1 MLDEWRRSAAS
12 RPEMSH
18 MELLLRP
25 GLGEYR
31 AMEEEFLPKDRLEA
45 KYQMLLVWRGRKGK
59 GHPRGSPAAASRE
72 QLIGFRADSKSYR
85 ATGGTEPLLSH

>member
-1 MLDEWRRSAAS
+1 MLHEWRRSAAS

-18 MELLLRP
+18 MALLLRP

-45 KYQMLLVWRGRKGK
+45 KYQMLLV
-59 GHPRGSPAAASRE
+59 
-72 QLIGFRADSKSYR
+72 
-85 ATGGTEPLLSH
+85 